1 MTTPPNPYP
10 LSSMRLLVTNGGQTY
25 DSNQPGPIGFKVL
38 GYDGLGHMSVRRL
51 SQKAPRQRGVTDL
64 GYSQEA
70 RHFGLTL
77 EIRAYDLNHYGDLR
91 EQALAMFYPREYDNI
106 TCTFHA
112 FGRVRAINCNL
123 DGDLDFLS
131 GERRY
136 TRQVFTVPL
145 KAHDPRLYVPTQR
158 EVNFFPTSG
167 AAGWEIPWEIP
178 WTIGAGTANST
189 VTVTYAEGSF
199 AAAAEYPLLRLFGPI
214 IDPILTNETTSERLS
229 FPGLS
234 YAAGEFVTIDLGAGP
249 YLDSSPRIRNHLDVS
264 VEQYLSSDSDLA
276 TWHFAPAGE
285 LLSSGFRSDGD
296 NVIRVQGTGATTNTR
311 LQMLYYDRHTGV

>member
-1 MTTPPNPYP
+1 MSLPPNPFP
-10 LSSMRLLVTNGGQTY
+10 LSSLRLTVYNGGAYT
-25 DSNQPGPIGFKVL
+25 DLNQPGPVGIKCL
-38 GYDGLGHMSVRRL
+38 GYDGLGHMGIRRL
-51 SQKAPRQRGVTDL
+51 SQKAPRQRGTTDL
-64 GYSQEA
+64 ALSQDA
-70 RHFGLTL
+70 RYFGLILEIQGRDLIHFG
-77 EIRAYDLNHYGDLR
+77 ELR
-91 EQALAMFYPREYDNI
+91 EAVLAAFMPREGDPLVV
-106 TCTFHA
+106 TFNV
-112 FGRVRAINCNL
+112 FGQVRALRGNM
-123 DGDLDFLS
+123 DGDMDFPA
-131 GERRY
+131 GDRQY
-136 TRQVFTVPL
+136 TRQVVSIAL
-145 KAHDPRLYVPTQR
+145 KADDPRLYFPTQR

-167 AAGWEIPWEIP
+167 AVGWEVPWEIP
-178 WTIGAGTANST
+178 WTIGAGTANAT
-189 VTVTYAEGSF
+189 TTVTYAGGSF

-214 IDPILTNETTSERLS
+214 IDPILTNETTGERLA

-311 LQMLYYDRHTGV
+311 LQMLYYDRFTGV